1 MRLYSAH
8 LDLRVKLQRAGRR
21 ASSQRTSVRLA
32 LLAGDRTASPFG
44 SAGVQGSLA
53 AADQD
58 ARARA
63 IRWLEDRKAEPWALH
78 TFGSGMRDAIEVD
91 LEGVEVF
98 SEDGDVMV
106 IR

>member
-1 MRLYSAH
+1 VRLYSAH
-8 LDLRVKLQRAGRR
+8 LDLRVKLQRAGRQ

-32 LLAGDRTASPFG
+32 LLAGD
-44 SAGVQGSLA
+44 
-53 AADQD
+53 DQD

-91 LEGVEVF
+91 LEGVEAF
-98 SEDGDVMV
+98 PEDGDVMV